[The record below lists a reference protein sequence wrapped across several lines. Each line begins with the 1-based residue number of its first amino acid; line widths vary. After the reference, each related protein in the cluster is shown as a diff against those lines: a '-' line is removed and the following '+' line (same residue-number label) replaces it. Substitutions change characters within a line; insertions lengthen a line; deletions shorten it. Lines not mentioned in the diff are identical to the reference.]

1 MWYHRKFNLQY
12 DKNVFNEIIEYA
24 KTTEWKQGYDQ
35 NGLLWNVE
43 ELPLDPKQFPIL
55 NELYEGLNAEFKRP
69 SFFIS
74 NVKPGGLVNH
84 IDHNKWGN
92 LGIPLLGDF
101 EKTPQFFY
109 DQFNHPVES
118 FIVDSPV
125 IFNTRMLHAVPRDI
139 KETGPRWILMMDLFE
154 WVDKLFAK
162 IDNGTIWN
170 DTENFKIDDRKE
182 ITIENARTRLEQM
195 SVLTHDPITD

>member
-1 MWYHRKFNLQY
+1 MWYHKKFNLQY
-12 DKNVFNEIIEYA
+12 DKKVFNEIIEYA
-24 KTTEWKQGYDQ
+24 ERATWRQGYDQ

-43 ELPLDPKQFPIL
+43 ELPLSPKQFPIL
-55 NELYEGLNAEFKRP
+55 NELYEGLNTEFKRP

-92 LGIPLLGDF
+92 LGIPLKGDF
-101 EKTPQFFY
+101 EKTPQYFY

-125 IFNTRMLHAVPRDI
+125 IFNTRMLHAVPRELTD
-139 KETGPRWILMMDLFE
+139 TGPRWVLMMDLFE
-154 WVDKLFAK
+154 WVDKLFDK
-162 IDNGTIWN
+162 IDNGTIWK
-170 DTENFKIDDRKE
+170 DTKNFKIDDRKE
-182 ITIENARTRLEQM
+182 ITIENAKTRLEQM

>member
-1 MWYHRKFNLQY
+1 MWYHKKFNLQY

-24 KTTEWKQGYDQ
+24 KTAEWKQGYDQ

-139 KETGPRWILMMDLFE
+139 KETGPRWVLMMDLFE

>member
-1 MWYHRKFNLQY
+1 MWYHKKFNLQY

-139 KETGPRWILMMDLFE
+139 KETGPRWVLMMDLFE

-195 SVLTHDPITD
+195 SVLTHNPITD

>member
-1 MWYHRKFNLQY
+1 MWYHKKFKLQY
-12 DKNVFNEIIEYA
+12 DTNVFNEIIEYA
-24 KTTEWKQGYDQ
+24 ERATWRQGYDQ

-43 ELPLDPKQFPIL
+43 ELPLNPKQFPIL
-55 NELYEGLNAEFKRP
+55 NELYEGLNTEFKRP

-92 LGIPLLGDF
+92 LGIPLKGDF
-101 EKTPQFFY
+101 EKTPQYFY

-125 IFNTRMLHAVPRDI
+125 IFNTRMLHAVPRELTD
-139 KETGPRWILMMDLFE
+139 TGPRWVLMMDLFE
-154 WVDKLFAK
+154 WVDKLFDK
-162 IDNGTIWN
+162 IDNGTIWK
-170 DTENFKIDDRKE
+170 DTKNFKIDDRKE
-182 ITIENARTRLEQM
+182 ITIENAKTRLEQM

>member
-1 MWYHRKFNLQY
+1 MWYHKKFNLQY
-12 DKNVFNEIIEYA
+12 DKKVFNEIIEYA
-24 KTTEWKQGYDQ
+24 ERATWRQGYDQ

-55 NELYEGLNAEFKRP
+55 NELYEGLNTEFKRP

-92 LGIPLLGDF
+92 LGIPLKGDF
-101 EKTPQFFY
+101 KNTPQYFY

-118 FIVDSPV
+118 FVVDSPV
-125 IFNTRMLHAVPRDI
+125 IFNTRMLHAVPRKLTD
-139 KETGPRWILMMDLFE
+139 TGPRWVLMMDLFE
-154 WVDKLFAK
+154 WVDKLFDK
-162 IDNGTIWN
+162 IDNGTIWK
-170 DTENFKIDDRKE
+170 DTKNFKIDDRKE
-182 ITIENARTRLEQM
+182 ITIENAKTRLEQM

>member
-1 MWYHRKFNLQY
+1 MWYHKKFNLQY

>member
-1 MWYHRKFNLQY
+1 MWYHKKFKLQY
-12 DKNVFNEIIEYA
+12 DTNVFNEIIEYA
-24 KTTEWKQGYDQ
+24 ERATWRQGYDQ

-43 ELPLDPKQFPIL
+43 ELPLNPKQFPIL
-55 NELYEGLNAEFKRP
+55 NELYEGLNTEFKRP

-92 LGIPLLGDF
+92 LGIPLKGDF
-101 EKTPQFFY
+101 ENTPQYFY

-125 IFNTRMLHAVPRDI
+125 IFNTRMLHAVPRQLTD
-139 KETGPRWILMMDLFE
+139 TGPRWVLMMDLFE
-154 WVDKLFAK
+154 WVDKMFDK
-162 IDNGTIWN
+162 IDKKTIWT
-170 DTENFKIDDRKE
+170 DPKNFK
-182 ITIENARTRLEQM
+182 NAELLFSTNTFRYRRSLSATSSRYNL
-195 SVLTHDPITD
+195 VLL

>member
-1 MWYHRKFNLQY
+1 MWYHKKFKLQY
-12 DKNVFNEIIEYA
+12 DTNVFNEIIEYA
-24 KTTEWKQGYDQ
+24 ERATWRQGYDQ

-43 ELPLDPKQFPIL
+43 ELPLNPKQFPIL
-55 NELYEGLNAEFKRP
+55 NELYEGLNTEFKRP

-92 LGIPLLGDF
+92 LGIPLKGDF
-101 EKTPQFFY
+101 ENTPQYFY

-125 IFNTRMLHAVPRDI
+125 IFNTRMLHAVPRQLTD
-139 KETGPRWILMMDLFE
+139 TGPRWVLMMDLFE
-154 WVDKLFAK
+154 WVDKLFDK
-162 IDNGTIWN
+162 IDNGTIWK
-170 DTENFKIDDRKE
+170 DTKNFKIDDRKE
-182 ITIENARTRLEQM
+182 ITIENAKTRLEQM

>member
-24 KTTEWKQGYDQ
+24 KTAEWKQGYDQ

-139 KETGPRWILMMDLFE
+139 KETGPRWVLMMDLFE

-195 SVLTHDPITD
+195 SVLTHNPITD

>member
-1 MWYHRKFNLQY
+1 MWYHKKFKLQY
-12 DKNVFNEIIEYA
+12 DTNVFNEIIEYA
-24 KTTEWKQGYDQ
+24 ERATWRQGYDQ

-43 ELPLDPKQFPIL
+43 ELPLSPKQFPIL
-55 NELYEGLNAEFKRP
+55 NELYEGLNTEFKRP

-92 LGIPLLGDF
+92 LGIPLKGDF
-101 EKTPQFFY
+101 EKTPQYFY

-125 IFNTRMLHAVPRDI
+125 IFNTRMLHAVPRELTD
-139 KETGPRWILMMDLFE
+139 TGPRWVLMMDLFE
-154 WVDKLFAK
+154 WVDKLFDK
-162 IDNGTIWN
+162 IDNGTIWK
-170 DTENFKIDDRKE
+170 DTKNFKIDDRKE
-182 ITIENARTRLEQM
+182 ITIENAKTRLEQM

>member
-1 MWYHRKFNLQY
+1 MWYHRKFKLQY

-55 NELYEGLNAEFKRP
+55 NELYEGLNAEFKSP

-195 SVLTHDPITD
+195 SVLTHNPITD